1 MAVGLQELLQTK
13 RVSSCEAQGQEP
25 ESEAF
30 SELTAVRR
38 ERRLPRG
45 RASADSREGPR
56 KVGLGEARGHRGA
69 YCSAVPLQP
78 AEENLLRGIPELP
91 RRGGPSGGAVSLKER
106 ARHVQKAGPG
116 GGAAAGP
123 IPQPRS
129 RPPTRG

>member
-1 MAVGLQELLQTK
+1 MAVGFQELLQTK

-25 ESEAF
+25 ESEALP
-30 SELTAVRR
+30 ELAAGRR
-38 ERRLPRG
+38 ERRIPRG
-45 RASADSREGPR
+45 RALADSRKGLR
-56 KVGLGEARGHRGA
+56 KVGAGEARGHRGA
-69 YCSAVPLQP
+69 CWSAVPLQP

-91 RRGGPSGGAVSLKER
+91 RRGGPSEGAVSLKER
-106 ARHVQKAGPG
+106 ARHARKAGPG